1 MPNEN
6 GANPDTQ
13 APEGADGGVATPI
26 GTDGARDTGTPDST
40 QTTNPK
46 WMSQLPDELKG
57 NELLAKYDSLGNAFK
72 GLLDGSGAKPE
83 DGGNTVTEGNTSD
96 DAGEITYA
104 FTKSFSEELDSTGD
118 LDKSLTE
125 ALKSLKLDAESA
137 DAIHS
142 AIIDS
147 HEHGMNQLRT
157 NGEKLCK
164 AELQKMW
171 GDAYDAKQAAMKRAY
186 DHLVPADSPL
196 AKGLRMTQSE
206 NNPFVADLLARVGE
220 SISEHTPP
228 LSSTSGGAKS
238 KGNGYFLNREND
250 KFPWAM

>member
-6 GANPDTQ
+6 GANPDAQ
-13 APEGADGGVATPI
+13 APESPDSGVATTV
-26 GTDGARDTGTPDST
+26 GTDGAQDTGTPDST

-72 GLLDGSGAKPE
+72 GLLDGSVAKVE
-83 DGGNTVTEGNTSD
+83 DGGNTGTEEKTTD

-125 ALKSLKLDAESA
+125 ALKGLKLDAESA

-147 HEHGMNQLRT
+147 HENGMNQLRT

-228 LSSTSGGAKS
+228 LSSTSGGAKG
-238 KGNGYFLNREND
+238 KGNGYFLDREND
-250 KFPWAM
+250 RFPWTM

>member
-6 GANPDTQ
+6 GANPDAQ
-13 APEGADGGVATPI
+13 APEGPDGGVATTVV
-26 GTDGARDTGTPDST
+26 TDGAQGTGTPDST

-72 GLLDGSGAKPE
+72 GLLDGSVAKVE
-83 DGGNTVTEGNTSD
+83 DGVDTGTEEKTTD
-96 DAGEITYA
+96 DAGEITYT

-125 ALKSLKLDAESA
+125 ALKGLKIDAESA

>member
-1 MPNEN
+1 MPDEN
-6 GANPDTQ
+6 GADHATETPAVDNK
-13 APEGADGGVATPI
+13 GVATPVVTA
-26 GTDGARDTGTPDST
+26 GDAANGTPDST

-72 GLLDGSGAKPE
+72 GLLDGSVAKVE
-83 DGGNTVTEGNTSD
+83 DGGNTGTEEKTTD

-125 ALKSLKLDAESA
+125 ALKGLKLDAESA

-186 DHLVPADSPL
+186 DHLVPSDSPL

-228 LSSTSGGAKS
+228 LSSTSGGAKG

-250 KFPWAM
+250 KFPWVM